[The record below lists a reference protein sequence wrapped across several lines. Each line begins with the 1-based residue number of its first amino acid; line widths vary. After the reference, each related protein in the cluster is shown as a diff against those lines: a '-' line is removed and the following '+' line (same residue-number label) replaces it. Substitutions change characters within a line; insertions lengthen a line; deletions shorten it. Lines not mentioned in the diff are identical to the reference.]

1 MTDLS
6 FPSEDHRAE
15 LVTQRKGY
23 GLTDGEREMYHAYV
37 YGFRRV
43 MLGNFARTSPVDPEG
58 TWFRPQRVEQVEAMY
73 RAKFARPKP
82 QATLFDPPSTASAE
96 EVAEWERQ
104 RRELAKL
111 GARITGNGKLH
122 DGSPSP
128 EAIAFVEL
136 ACQFARANLAG
147 FVSGNRR
154 AATDAELAA
163 IQAGL
168 GITATEQE
176 KDLGQDAAE

>member
-1 MTDLS
+1 MTAV
-6 FPSEDHRAE
+6 FPSLEHRAE
-15 LVTQRKGY
+15 LVTARKGY
-23 GLTDGEREMYHAYV
+23 GVTDGEKEQYHAYA

-43 MLGNFARTSPVDPEG
+43 MFGNFARTSPIDPAGE
-58 TWFRPQRVEQVEAMY
+58 WFRPQRVEQAEAMY

-82 QATLFDPPSTASAE
+82 PATLFDPRPTASRE

-104 RRELAKL
+104 RRELATL
-111 GARITGNGKLH
+111 RARITGTGKLQ

-136 ACQFARANLAG
+136 ACHFARANLAG
-147 FVSGNRR
+147 FVSGNNQR
-154 AATDAELAA
+154 AASDTELAV

-168 GITATEQE
+168 G
-176 KDLGQDAAE
+176 LSAAEEEAAQ